1 MVKNYEK
8 ILIYFQFLDNIG
20 MYSNG
25 MLYEYFCINR
35 NRGLTRY

>member
-25 MLYEYFCINR
+25 MLYEYFEKQKPR
-35 NRGLTRY
+35 SVRY